1 MRQDYRRITMGFA
14 AQPHA
19 YDFQIHGI
27 QQVPTVG
34 RQVIVLTS
42 GNADVIV
49 EYAHSLEAVSVDVT
63 PIGLREGFLETVK
76 EEA

>member
-1 MRQDYRRITMGFA
+1 MGFA
-14 AQPHA
+14 AQPPA
-19 YDFQIHGI
+19 CDFQIYGI
-27 QQVPTVG
+27 QQVRTVG

-63 PIGLREGFLETVK
+63 PIGLREVFLETVK